1 VAYGNLLQ
9 IAESLETGR
18 LVPPFT
24 PFSLS
29 RHLPSDQCNSISQE
43 SNRLYDSGMQIPHLA
58 YVLRALAD
66 ERSSKLSA
74 ERQVELVWS
83 GPEIPG
89 AESRDTAVLVRELF
103 STAERS
109 VLVAGFAVAQGKTI
123 FQAAADRMRAL
134 PEMRVRMFLN
144 VPRPYGDSTPE
155 AELLLGFATKFRSK
169 EWPGSKLPE
178 LYYDR
183 RALAVENYE
192 RTSLHAK
199 CIVSER
205 S

>member
-1 VAYGNLLQ
+1 
-9 IAESLETGR
+9 
-18 LVPPFT
+18 
-24 PFSLS
+24 
-29 RHLPSDQCNSISQE
+29 
-43 SNRLYDSGMQIPHLA
+43 MQIPHLA

-144 VPRPYGDSTPE
+144 VPRP
-155 AELLLGFATKFRSK
+155 
-169 EWPGSKLPE
+169 
-178 LYYDR
+178 
-183 RALAVENYE
+183 
-192 RTSLHAK
+192 
-199 CIVSER
+199 
-205 S
+205 